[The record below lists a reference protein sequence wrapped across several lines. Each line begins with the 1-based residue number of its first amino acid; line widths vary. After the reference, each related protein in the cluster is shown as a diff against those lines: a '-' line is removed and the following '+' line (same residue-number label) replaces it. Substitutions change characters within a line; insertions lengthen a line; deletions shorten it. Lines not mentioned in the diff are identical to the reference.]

1 MTLQFNLMKIIEE
14 VSKKL
19 PFSCFV
25 FFKVLTAEFE
35 DCKIK
40 EITDKKKCIEWKN
53 TSTMLTIMSQR
64 SLGLG
69 SSHQLYRMLQQK
81 LERFR

>member
-1 MTLQFNLMKIIEE
+1 MKIFEK

-25 FFKVLTAEFE
+25 FFKVLTAEFR

-40 EITDKKKCIEWKN
+40 EITDKKK
-53 TSTMLTIMSQR
+53 M
-64 SLGLG
+64 
-69 SSHQLYRMLQQK
+69 HRMEK
-81 LERFR
+81 HFNNVDDYVTAISWSGF

>member
-19 PFSCFV
+19 PFSCFA
-25 FFKVLTAEFE
+25 FFKVLTAEFK

-40 EITDKKKCIEWKN
+40 EITDKKMHRMEN